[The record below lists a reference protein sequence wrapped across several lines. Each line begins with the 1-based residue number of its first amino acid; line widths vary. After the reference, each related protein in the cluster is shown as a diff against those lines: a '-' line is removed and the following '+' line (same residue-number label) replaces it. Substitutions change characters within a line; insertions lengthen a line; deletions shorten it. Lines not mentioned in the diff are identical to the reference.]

1 MFGYY
6 LALGVRH
13 LRRNPVLTGLMIVT
27 LAVGVAASMSTL
39 TVLRAM
45 SLDPIPQKSDRLFVP
60 LVDNRPDD
68 EGPYD
73 ADEDPPPQLTYPD
86 AVALHAAKS
95 PARRS
100 SAVMRISPVVTPA
113 RADVKPFFGD
123 GIAVHQDFFAMM
135 DIPFI
140 DGSPWTAQDDARA
153 GRVAVLREAMADR
166 LFPDGGA
173 VGKTLRL
180 GTEDYVVTG
189 VVSNAW
195 APLPRFYRVVSGP
208 PPFIGQEDFFL
219 PWPSAIA
226 ATMDP
231 QGNVNCFKDP
241 PPDAPKGYEGLK
253 QSECIWI
260 QFWVELASADQADE
274 YRDFLA
280 GYVGEQRK
288 LGRFPRA
295 TNNRL
300 HDVPTWLELNKV
312 VSRDSRLQTYL
323 AFGFLLVCLVNVIG
337 LLLAKYTGRSGE
349 IGVRRALGAR
359 RRAVFQ
365 QYLIEAGVVGLVGGL
380 VGLGLTFGCLEL
392 IARQSDELALLAR
405 LDWKMLGLTLA
416 VAVASSLI
424 AGLLPTW
431 RACQVQPAL
440 QLKSQ

>member
-13 LRRNPVLTGLMIVT
+13 LRRNPVLTGLMVVT
-27 LAVGVAASMSTL
+27 LAVGVAAAMSTL

-60 LVDNRPDD
+60 LVDNRPAD

-73 ADEDPPPQLTYPD
+73 ADEEPPEQLTYPD
-86 AVALHAAKS
+86 AVALHATDS
-95 PARRS
+95 PAQRS
-100 SAVMRISPVVTPA
+100 SAVMRVSPVVTPA
-113 RADVKPFFGD
+113 RADDKPFFGD
-123 GIAVHQDFFAMM
+123 GIAVHGDFFAMM

-140 DGSPWTAQDDARA
+140 DGAAWKPQDDERA
-153 GRVAVLREAMADR
+153 GRVVVLRAAMADR

-180 GTEDYVVTG
+180 GTDDYVVTG
-189 VVSNAW
+189 VVSNEW
-195 APLPRFYRVVSGP
+195 EPLPRFYRVVSGP
-208 PPFIGQEDFFL
+208 PPFIGQEDLFI
-219 PWPSAIA
+219 PWPTAIA
-226 ATMDP
+226 KEMDP

-280 GYVGEQRK
+280 GYVAEQRK

-300 HDVPTWLELNKV
+300 YDVPSWLEINRV

-337 LLLAKYTGRSGE
+337 LLLAKFTARSGE

-365 QYLIEAGVVGLVGGL
+365 QYLIEAGVIGLAGGL
-380 VGLGLTFGCLEL
+380 VGLALTFGSLKL

-405 LDWKMLGLTLA
+405 MDWLMLAVTLA
-416 VAVASSLI
+416 LAVLASLL